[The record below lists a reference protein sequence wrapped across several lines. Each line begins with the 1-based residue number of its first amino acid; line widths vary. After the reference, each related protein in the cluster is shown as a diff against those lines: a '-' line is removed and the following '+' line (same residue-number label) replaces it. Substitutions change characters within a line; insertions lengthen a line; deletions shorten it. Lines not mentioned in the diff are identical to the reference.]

1 MYKKGSKAGN
11 TGDIGH
17 GTTSRRGLLRI
28 SRVPTRGFLRVP
40 GAPLRGDV
48 AAVSVSD
55 GGNHGYT
62 VRRAD
67 PSGHRAYSLVQDG
80 SGTYLLPSDAD
91 LTKLDRELFNV
102 DYLVQNGYH
111 ERDSLP
117 VIVAAVDASQQDAV
131 AAIIEAHGGQ
141 VTLVSKLLPL
151 VAGSLPTIPSRTA
164 PMPWRPAPAW
174 RRCGWT

>member
-1 MYKKGSKAGN
+1 MVTA
-11 TGDIGH
+11 
-17 GTTSRRGLLRI
+17 LLLVAA
-28 SRVPTRGFLRVP
+28 SSASLASQPEAFSGYLVPLFG
-40 GAPLRGDV
+40 GDV